1 MSAVIP
7 ATLKDSLFRNSTSST
22 ADAKV
27 NTGRKLQGLCETKT
41 KGNLARV
48 YVFHTLSQGRA
59 TNIMIYPW
67 HRLVAVCFYLEF
79 SRL

>member
-27 NTGRKLQGLCETKT
+27 NTGRKLQGLFETKT

-48 YVFHTLSQGRA
+48 YIFHALSQGRA
-59 TNIMIYPW
+59 TNINDLP
-67 HRLVAVCFYLEF
+67 LA
-79 SRL
+79 